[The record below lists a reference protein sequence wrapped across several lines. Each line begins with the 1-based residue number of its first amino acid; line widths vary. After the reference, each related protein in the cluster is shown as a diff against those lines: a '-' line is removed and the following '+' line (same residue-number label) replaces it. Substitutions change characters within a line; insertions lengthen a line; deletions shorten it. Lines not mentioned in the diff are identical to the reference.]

1 MRQATPKQRH
11 PLISPR
17 PFAKRAI
24 VVGAGIGGLAA
35 AGALADWFEHVIVL
49 DRDTLP
55 DEPTPRSGT
64 PQARHSHGLLVGGLL
79 ALEELFPDIQGYLVR
94 AGAVSVRIN
103 RDMREEWPDREPTPQ
118 RDFGWVSYTMSRAL
132 IESSLRRCLSERANV
147 TFRENTR
154 ALALLAEPRSRRVVG
169 LRCEPMGG
177 GADET
182 LLADLVV
189 DASGRGQLTKALLQ
203 SIGRPLPGETAIGID
218 LGYTSAILEIAD
230 GAPSDWK
237 VLLLHAEVPRSSR
250 RAVML
255 QIEGDRWMMTAAGRG
270 DDRPPAE
277 WAALL
282 DYLRELPTPT
292 LYNAVRQARPVGE
305 LARFGQPE
313 SVWRHFERLKAF
325 PDGLIPIGDAI
336 CRFNPIYGQ
345 GMTVAAKEASLLHRL
360 LGTSATQSDP
370 FAGLA
375 QLFLAEAKSLI
386 ETPWMMAAIPDF
398 AFPETRGDR
407 PADLDYSLRFAGALS
422 RIAVRDAAVQ
432 RLMVEVWHL
441 LKPRAV
447 YEEPALRQRIEAEMT
462 EMAAS

>member
-1 MRQATPKQRH
+1 MRHAAPKPRH
-11 PLISPR
+11 PLASPK
-17 PFAKRAI
+17 PIGKQAI

-49 DRDTLP
+49 DRDVLP

-64 PQARHSHGLLVGGLL
+64 PQSRHSHGLLLGGLL
-79 ALEELFPDIQGYLVR
+79 ALEELFPDIQGHLVR
-94 AGAVSVRIN
+94 AGAVPVRII
-103 RDMREEWPDREPTPQ
+103 RDMREEWPDREPAPQ
-118 RDFGWVSYTMSRAL
+118 RDFGWISYTMSRAL
-132 IESSLRRCLSERANV
+132 IESTLRRCVSERANV
-147 TFRENTR
+147 SFRQTTR
-154 ALALLAEPRSRRVVG
+154 ALALLADARGRRVVG

-177 GADET
+177 GAGET
-182 LLADLVV
+182 LSADIVV
-189 DASGRGQLTKALLQ
+189 DASGRGELTKTLLQ
-203 SIGRPLPGETAIGID
+203 SIGRPLPSETAIGID
-218 LGYTSAILEIAD
+218 LGYTTAVLDIPD

-237 VLLLHAEVPRSSR
+237 VLLTHAEPPRSSR
-250 RAVML
+250 LAVML

-270 DDRPPAE
+270 DDRPPGD
-277 WAALL
+277 WTALL
-282 DYLRELPTPT
+282 DYLRHLSTPT
-292 LYNAVRQARPVGE
+292 LYNAVRHARPVGE

-313 SVWRHFERLKAF
+313 SIWRHFERLKAF

-360 LGTSATQSDP
+360 LGSWATQRDP
-370 FAGLA
+370 LAGLG

-407 PADLDYSLRFAGALS
+407 PADLDYSLRFADALS
-422 RIAVRDAAVQ
+422 RIAARDAAVQ
-432 RLMVEVWHL
+432 RLMIEVRHM

-447 YEEPALRQRIEAEMT
+447 YEEPALRQRVEAEMT
-462 EMAAS
+462 EMAAP